1 MDRTKVRRW
10 VLQAPSQAAAAAKQS
25 WWILRWWALLM
36 LALMLVATQ
45 QQQQGSYHHNE
56 EGERRDEGGGG
67 ELFGNEVSGGKTS
80 VKPTRLPSKSKKPTT
95 TEWDR
100 QPVVD
105 GAVGMI
111 ETAVQN
117 SGSDTIIQVR
127 KLDAFFYR
135 KISVTPVFFPTELP
149 LGQVHADAVE
159 PGGQQVGAEGKRQIP
174 VHRS

>member
-1 MDRTKVRRW
+1 MLTGNRHKSKLFVSGRRERIIQSARNQSRMDRTKVRRW

-45 QQQQGSYHHNE
+45 QKQGSYHRNE

-67 ELFGNEVSGGKTS
+67 ELFGNEVSPDKTS
-80 VKPTRLPSKSKKPTT
+80 VKPTRLPSKSKPTT

-127 KLDAFFYR
+127 KLDAFF
-135 KISVTPVFFPTELP
+135 
-149 LGQVHADAVE
+149 
-159 PGGQQVGAEGKRQIP
+159 AEK
-174 VHRS
+174 